1 GAGWPGGASRCD
13 DGGERRCRANRR
25 AAAGAPRA
33 RRKTAAWRRRQA
45 PAPIRP
51 AAVRTRTPAGS
62 FDPARRSVR
71 PAYRA
76 GSTMSRSVRL
86 SARREGRKAG
96 SWHRLQHAGD
106 RAPPAG
112 VAFLALVRGH
122 LWRKAAF
129 GLPFFKQRLGLG
141 IEAAR
146 EASNISGPH
155 AVVSTEF

>member
-1 GAGWPGGASRCD
+1 MYSEPYGRGCRIGPVDAMTAVRGDVEPIAGPQQARLGLVGKPQLGGAGKHQHPFALRLVVP
-13 DGGERRCRANRR
+13 EPRR
-25 AAAGAPRA
+25 ARL
-33 RRKTAAWRRRQA
+33 TQ
-45 PAPIRP
+45 
-51 AAVRTRTPAGS
+51 
-62 FDPARRSVR
+62 ARRSVR

-122 LWRKAAF
+122 
-129 GLPFFKQRLGLG
+129 
-141 IEAAR
+141 
-146 EASNISGPH
+146 
-155 AVVSTEF
+155 